1 MKMRRIAGLLLTAA
15 CAVSLLCPAAWAVN
29 ASSVDKSG
37 GNVRLSYRLQMPAVE
52 DSAKIGADVKAQVK
66 TTARRTSNSVVEIG
80 MNSRADAESQLGMKF
95 VSSSTFDALP
105 QGGGTD
111 NVVVSFKPSQK
122 ITNTMYNQYRTD
134 GAVSLTFAAS
144 TRWDGS
150 DEAAVEESVT
160 APGALVC
167 QGRLHRSQRSGLPD
181 LQREG
186 CCRQCD
192 GPVHRVP
199 ARCHHLSAVCPEHR
213 CHAAEL
219 PERLAGHPELSGI
232 KFA

>member
-37 GNVRLSYRLQMPAVE
+37 GNVRLSYRLQMPAAE

-150 DEAAVEESVT
+150 VK
-160 APGALVC
+160 L
-167 QGRLHRSQRSGLPD
+167 RWRSRSP
-181 LQREG
+181 R
-186 CCRQCD
+186 R
-192 GPVHRVP
+192 VHRMPRQITPQPTVRSTRST
-199 ARCHHLSAVCPEHR
+199 A
-213 CHAAEL
+213 
-219 PERLAGHPELSGI
+219 
-232 KFA
+232 

>member
-52 DSAKIGADVKAQVK
+52 DSAKIGEDVKAQVK
-66 TTARRTSNSVVEIG
+66 TTARRTSNSVVEID

-111 NVVVSFKPSQK
+111 NVVVSFKRPRRSPIHVQP
-122 ITNTMYNQYRTD
+122 
-134 GAVSLTFAAS
+134 V
-144 TRWDGS
+144 
-150 DEAAVEESVT
+150 
-160 APGALVC
+160 PH
-167 QGRLHRSQRSGLPD
+167 GRCRVADLCGKHPLGWQR
-181 LQREG
+181 
-186 CCRQCD
+186 
-192 GPVHRVP
+192 
-199 ARCHHLSAVCPEHR
+199 
-213 CHAAEL
+213 
-219 PERLAGHPELSGI
+219 
-232 KFA
+232 

>member
-52 DSAKIGADVKAQVK
+52 DSAKIGEDVKAQVK
-66 TTARRTSNSVVEIG
+66 TTARRTSNSVVEID

-134 GAVSLTFAAS
+134 GVVSLTFAAS

-160 APGALVC
+160 APGASYAKADYTAAN
-167 QGRLHRSQRSGLPD
+167 G

-186 CCRQCD
+186 CCRQCN

>member
-29 ASSVDKSG
+29 ASSVDQSG

-66 TTARRTSNSVVEIG
+66 TTARRTSNSVVEID

-150 DEAAVEESVT
+150 DEAALDQSVT
-160 APGALVC
+160 VRGTSAAKTDYTAANGQTYQVYNVKDAAGNSVTQYTVFQHGATTYT
-167 QGRLHRSQRSGLPD
+167 
-181 LQREG
+181 LQAWS
-186 CCRQCD
+186 D
-192 GPVHRVP
+192 TAVP
-199 ARCHHLSAVCPEHR
+199 QNYLNALLDTLNYPA
-213 CHAAEL
+213 
-219 PERLAGHPELSGI
+219 
-232 KFA
+232 